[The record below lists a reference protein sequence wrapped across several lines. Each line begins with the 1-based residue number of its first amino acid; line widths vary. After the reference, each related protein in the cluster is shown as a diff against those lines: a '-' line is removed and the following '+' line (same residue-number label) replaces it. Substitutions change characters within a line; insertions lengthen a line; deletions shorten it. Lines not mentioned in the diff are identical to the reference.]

1 VSQTVPS
8 SILLTDPNHPVF
20 RHVAGF
26 HGFSRQLRSKR
37 FFAWEGD
44 VGHRVSHVDYAENR
58 QQRNGLQPASVSLP
72 GSLNHEIQ
80 DHRQQPF
87 PDDRHNIINRI
98 VGSRRE
104 VVMLRMMEQ
113 YIPYP
118 KVAQVR
124 ERNCDERPQQ
134 TMTRAKAET
143 LKLKRAK
150 ADKLKS

>member
-1 VSQTVPS
+1 M
-8 SILLTDPNHPVF
+8 
-20 RHVAGF
+20 
-26 HGFSRQLRSKR
+26 
-37 FFAWEGD
+37 
-44 VGHRVSHVDYAENR
+44 
-58 QQRNGLQPASVSLP
+58 P

>member
-1 VSQTVPS
+1 
-8 SILLTDPNHPVF
+8 
-20 RHVAGF
+20 
-26 HGFSRQLRSKR
+26 
-37 FFAWEGD
+37 
-44 VGHRVSHVDYAENR
+44 
-58 QQRNGLQPASVSLP
+58 
-72 GSLNHEIQ
+72 
-80 DHRQQPF
+80 
-87 PDDRHNIINRI
+87 
-98 VGSRRE
+98 
-104 VVMLRMMEQ
+104 MLRMMEQ